1 MSVSTITNGCKDATS
16 VRTLTLTTDHLMQIE
31 LGLEEQIRDLER
43 LIERDPDDMAWRDQL
58 DVARQALRIVQE
70 A

>member
-1 MSVSTITNGCKDATS
+1 MSVSNLTNGCKDATC
-16 VRTLTLTTDHLMQIE
+16 VRTVTLTTDHLMQIE
-31 LGLEEQIRDLER
+31 LGLEEQIRELER

-58 DVARQALRIVQE
+58 DVARQALQIVQE